1 MRHTSIHS
9 GGGVQGCKC
18 PFGNGLRDS
27 ANDRAARAGIQTRT
41 GGKWSAKT
49 SVDQA
54 EIMRHLRDIIGNT
67 RLARQGLG
75 LSHFQQW
82 SKISAAERRTMDQA
96 EVRRTEDDQ
105 RKARAIELGKQ
116 GVWIK
121 WNMWERE
128 LTWAELWRK
137 DQFRISF
144 LVWSVYDAL
153 KSSVNLQQWGLSED
167 SNCKLCGKRRTM
179 AHVLSGCQVVWL
191 RGDIDGDMINSCGS
205 WLICWRWRGNGN
217 DHQTRSKDRYN
228 LGDGEST
235 ADISGI
241 TVHHCWTEEMTG
253 TQSGSK

>member
-1 MRHTSIHS
+1 MALIPIIDWNLRQLNQMRHTSIHS

-54 EIMRHLRDIIGNT
+54 EIMRHLRYIIGNT
-67 RLARQGLG
+67 RLARRGLG

-82 SKISAAERRTMDQA
+82 SKISAAERHTMDQA

-121 WNMWERE
+121 WNM
-128 LTWAELWRK
+128 
-137 DQFRISF
+137 
-144 LVWSVYDAL
+144 
-153 KSSVNLQQWGLSED
+153 
-167 SNCKLCGKRRTM
+167 
-179 AHVLSGCQVVWL
+179 
-191 RGDIDGDMINSCGS
+191 
-205 WLICWRWRGNGN
+205 
-217 DHQTRSKDRYN
+217 
-228 LGDGEST
+228 
-235 ADISGI
+235 
-241 TVHHCWTEEMTG
+241 
-253 TQSGSK
+253 

>member
-1 MRHTSIHS
+1 MIPIIDWNLRQLNQMRHTSIHS
-9 GGGVQGCKC
+9 GGGVQGYKC

-105 RKARAIELGKQ
+105 RKARATRGLDKVEHVRAG
-116 GVWIK
+116 
-121 WNMWERE
+121 
-128 LTWAELWRK
+128 
-137 DQFRISF
+137 
-144 LVWSVYDAL
+144 
-153 KSSVNLQQWGLSED
+153 VNLGGTVEERPVQD
-167 SNCKLCGKRRTM
+167 IVPR
-179 AHVLSGCQVVWL
+179 VVS
-191 RGDIDGDMINSCGS
+191 I
-205 WLICWRWRGNGN
+205 
-217 DHQTRSKDRYN
+217 
-228 LGDGEST
+228 
-235 ADISGI
+235 
-241 TVHHCWTEEMTG
+241 
-253 TQSGSK
+253 

>member
-9 GGGVQGCKC
+9 GGGVQC
-18 PFGNGLRDS
+18 PFGNDLRDS

-67 RLARQGLG
+67 RLAKQGLG

-82 SKISAAERRTMDQA
+82 SKIAAERHTMDQA

-121 WNMWERE
+121 WNM
-128 LTWAELWRK
+128 
-137 DQFRISF
+137 
-144 LVWSVYDAL
+144 
-153 KSSVNLQQWGLSED
+153 
-167 SNCKLCGKRRTM
+167 
-179 AHVLSGCQVVWL
+179 
-191 RGDIDGDMINSCGS
+191 
-205 WLICWRWRGNGN
+205 
-217 DHQTRSKDRYN
+217 
-228 LGDGEST
+228 
-235 ADISGI
+235 
-241 TVHHCWTEEMTG
+241 
-253 TQSGSK
+253 